1 MLSMNISAA
10 SAPTSSASAKGGV
23 VAAVLAAGLLLLLP
37 TPEALPVAGQ
47 RMAAIFVVVLILWVS
62 EALPVGVTSLL
73 AILLLPVFGVADLP
87 TAFRTFISPVFFF
100 VLAMFVIAQAFI
112 SSGLDR
118 RFSLWLLARA
128 GTDSRQVVRVF
139 MVGTTSAPSSIA
151 WVTGLVHGRSTDQR
165 RSTRPLTCRLGVN
178 SIVT

>member
-37 TPEALPVAGQ
+37 PPEALPVAGQ
-47 RMAAIFVVVLILWVS
+47 RMAASFVVVLILWVS

-128 GTDSRQVVRVF
+128 GTDSRQVVRVC
-139 MVGTTSAPSSIA
+139 MVGTCLISTIMSDVPATAIFMALALGLFDKMGLKVGESSFA
-151 WVTGLVHGRSTDQR
+151 
-165 RSTRPLTCRLGVN
+165 
-178 SIVT
+178 